1 MGVRTKCTVSLY
13 RTESCAAAL
22 YPHHSSVFPFIHL
35 PFPSPLS
42 SFIPLSSFFS
52 FPFPSLPP
60 LQGQKWAANLWVWN
74 GPRDGYWTHN
84 PATGKNER
92 PKSGHNAIT
101 ATDEPGVM
109 KSISASFESSD
120 VIGAQLYWGDQFW
133 DTLTQG
139 RGVKVNTFPGHVW
152 NVRMGEEV
160 VVSWVVGADKPIQ
173 RFVLSSEDLATY
185 A

>member
-1 MGVRTKCTVSLY
+1 
-13 RTESCAAAL
+13 
-22 YPHHSSVFPFIHL
+22 
-35 PFPSPLS
+35 
-42 SFIPLSSFFS
+42 
-52 FPFPSLPP
+52 
-60 LQGQKWAANLWVWN
+60 
-74 GPRDGYWTHN
+74 
-84 PATGKNER
+84 
-92 PKSGHNAIT
+92 
-101 ATDEPGVM
+101 M

-160 VVSWVVGADKPIQ
+160 VVSWVVGAEKSIQ
-173 RFVLSSEDLATY
+173 RFVLSSEDLPTY

>member
-1 MGVRTKCTVSLY
+1 VHYRYSKVTHRYIRASSL
-13 RTESCAAAL
+13 TLILSN
-22 YPHHSSVFPFIHL
+22 
-35 PFPSPLS
+35 SPLS
-42 SFIPLSSFFS
+42 SS
-52 FPFPSLPP
+52 FPFSSAFPFLLLLSLSSPFALF

-74 GPRDGYWTHN
+74 GPRDGYWIHN

-92 PKSGHNAIT
+92 PKSGHNAVT

-160 VVSWVVGADKPIQ
+160 VVSWVVGAEKSIQ
-173 RFVLSSEDLATY
+173 RFVLSSEDLPTY

>member
-1 MGVRTKCTVSLY
+1 
-13 RTESCAAAL
+13 
-22 YPHHSSVFPFIHL
+22 
-35 PFPSPLS
+35 
-42 SFIPLSSFFS
+42 
-52 FPFPSLPP
+52 
-60 LQGQKWAANLWVWN
+60 VWN